1 MTEQSEGRR
10 NSVPATDYS
19 HLIGP
24 NTPPLF
30 PTPWA
35 ARDDFVYDAT
45 GGTVAT
51 ISTKTNSRDNAPDD
65 RSEVARFIA
74 DAVNEKIERDAFP
87 ARIVFGTYRN
97 DVEYFLTG
105 VDGVL
110 PSFYRIRPE
119 GRFADAFYPDGL
131 KEDWVRLGFVRDEKT
146 PCGVLDVPEE
156 FRL

>member
-1 MTEQSEGRR
+1 M
-10 NSVPATDYS
+10 TDYS

-35 ARDDFVYDAT
+35 SRTNTVYDAT

-87 ARIVFGTYRN
+87 LRIVDLGQPESVDPYPVRYRT
-97 DVEYFLTG
+97 DVEYFRT
-105 VDGVL
+105 VADGERAV
-110 PSFYRIRPE
+110 FYRIRPE
-119 GRFADAFYPDGL
+119 AEYADALYPSGL
-131 KEDWVRLGFVRDEKT
+131 KTDYVGKEYVRDNWDR
-146 PCGVLDVPEE
+146 CFVSSVPEE